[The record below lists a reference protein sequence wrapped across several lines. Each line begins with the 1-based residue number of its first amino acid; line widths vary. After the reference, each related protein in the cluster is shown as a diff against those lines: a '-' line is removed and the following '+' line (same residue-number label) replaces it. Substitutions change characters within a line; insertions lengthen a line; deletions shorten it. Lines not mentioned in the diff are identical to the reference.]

1 MKPVITSNKAVE
13 TLLDALGVETSGVTD
28 LTISFK
34 PNDIATIHITRVVY
48 FDEFQAFA
56 RELKEKYGVFSL
68 DPK

>member
-1 MKPVITSNKAVE
+1 MRKICMGGEIGALLCEHIGIDPKSVIKVQMNLE
-13 TLLDALGVETSGVTD
+13 
-28 LTISFK
+28 
-34 PNDIATIHITRVVY
+34 PNELATIQITRVVY

>member
-1 MKPVITSNKAVE
+1 MKSVMTSNKAVGM
-13 TLLDALGVETSGVTD
+13 LLDALGVETSGVTD

-34 PNDIATIHITRVVY
+34 PNDIVKVHITRVVY

-68 DPK
+68 DPE